1 MKKTDGDSQNI
12 DIRIE
17 KRKKKNNINRIIRK
31 IILAIVI
38 LVVIFFLLKYA
49 GAFNVKN
56 VNITGNENTKVE
68 DIIAAGQIEKGS
80 SYFSFVGKK
89 ARESIEKLPYVKT
102 AKITFLPFAPVKI
115 SIVERKP
122 LFQGVY
128 NGKFYLVDDE
138 LRVLEEKDMYNPELF
153 TLENVDFENYPV
165 GSFLFGTEDR
175 EKSEFLFDV
184 FKNEKLKPL
193 IGIVSLK
200 DDLAEVTTKEGI
212 KIVFGPYENTA
223 YKLKVLAKV
232 LDDVASK
239 GIIADTIYLNKGP
252 NPILET
258 KN

>member
-1 MKKTDGDSQNI
+1 MKDTPNNSQNI
-12 DIRIE
+12 DTRIE
-17 KRKKKNNINRIIRK
+17 NRKKKNNINRIIRK

-38 LVVIFFLLKYA
+38 LVVVFFLLKYA

-56 VNITGNENTKVE
+56 VTINGNENTKVE

-80 SYFSFVGKK
+80 SYFSFAGKK

-102 AKITFLPFAPVKI
+102 AKITFMPFAPVKI
-115 SIVERKP
+115 SIIERKP
-122 LFQGVY
+122 LFQAVY

-138 LRVLEEKDMYNPELF
+138 LRVLEENNIYNPELF

-175 EKSEFLFDV
+175 PKAEFLFEV
-184 FKNEKLKPL
+184 FKNERLKPVL
-193 IGIVSLK
+193 GIVSLK
-200 DDLAEVTTKEGI
+200 DDLAEITTKDGV
-212 KIVFGPYENTA
+212 KIIFGPYENTT
-223 YKLKVLAKV
+223 YKLKVLTKV
-232 LDDVASK
+232 MDDVESK
-239 GIIADTIYLNKGP
+239 GIVADTIYLNKGP

>member
-12 DIRIE
+12 DMRIE

-38 LVVIFFLLKYA
+38 LVVVFFLLKYA

-56 VNITGNENTKVE
+56 VNITGNENTEVE

-200 DDLAEVTTKEGI
+200 DDLAEITTKEGI

-239 GIIADTIYLNKGP
+239 GFIADTIYLNKGP

>member
-1 MKKTDGDSQNI
+1 MKNTDGDSQNI

-31 IILAIVI
+31 VVLTIII
-38 LVVIFFLLKYA
+38 LVVVFFLLKYA

-56 VNITGNENTKVE
+56 VNITGNENTEVE
-68 DIIAAGQIEKGS
+68 DIIAAGQIEKGA
-80 SYFSFVGKK
+80 SYFSFAGKK

-128 NGKFYLVDDE
+128 NGKFYLIDEE
-138 LRVLEEKDMYNPELF
+138 LRVLDEKNMYNPELF
-153 TLENVDFENYPV
+153 TLENVEFENYPV

-175 EKSEFLFDV
+175 QKAEFLFEI
-184 FKNEKLKPL
+184 FKNERLKPL

-200 DDLAEVTTKEGI
+200 DDMAEITTKEGI
-212 KIVFGPYENTA
+212 KLVFGPYENTV
-223 YKLKVLAKV
+223 YKLKVLSKV
-232 LDDVASK
+232 MDDVASK
-239 GIIADTIYLNKGP
+239 GIVADTIYLNKGP

>member
-38 LVVIFFLLKYA
+38 LVVVFFLLKYA

-68 DIIAAGQIEKGS
+68 DIIATGQIEKGS

-200 DDLAEVTTKEGI
+200 DDLAEITTKEGI

-239 GIIADTIYLNKGP
+239 GFIADTIYLNKGP

>member
-1 MKKTDGDSQNI
+1 MK
-12 DIRIE
+12 RE
-17 KRKKKNNINRIIRK
+17 KIRK

-200 DDLAEVTTKEGI
+200 DDLAEITTKEGI

-239 GIIADTIYLNKGP
+239 GFIADTIYLNKGP

>member
-1 MKKTDGDSQNI
+1 MKKTDGDSKNI

-38 LVVIFFLLKYA
+38 LVVVFFLLKYA

-200 DDLAEVTTKEGI
+200 DDLAEITTKEGI

-232 LDDVASK
+232 FDDVASK

>member
-200 DDLAEVTTKEGI
+200 DDLAEITTKEGI

>member
-38 LVVIFFLLKYA
+38 LVVVFFLLKYA

-115 SIVERKP
+115 SIVERNP

-200 DDLAEVTTKEGI
+200 DDLAEITTKEGI

>member
-1 MKKTDGDSQNI
+1 MKKTDGNSQNI

-200 DDLAEVTTKEGI
+200 DDLAEITTKEGI